1 MEEQRNNFN
10 MLDRIPQP
18 GFLVSRDLIIHVNQ
32 AASAMLLAEG
42 QTFSDL
48 LVSGQEDYAAF
59 QDGQLC
65 LTLSIADR
73 LHNAVVTSLD
83 DGHLVLLDQEADTE
97 DFRAMALVSMQ
108 MRSPLM
114 QAISSA
120 QQLAENTEGPAT
132 ARLNRSLMQ
141 MLRLVSNMA
150 DVSAYA
156 SHSRMETR
164 DVDAL
169 LLELFEK
176 AQTYTTGKISISFEG
191 LHQPVFSLIDPE
203 QLERSVW
210 NLISNCIKFMPDG
223 GTIAAKLIRQ
233 EKTLRLTL
241 EDSGSGIADAVR
253 GTLFQRY
260 LRQPGIEDSRFGLG
274 LGLAIVRRAASNHGG
289 TILISPTK
297 TGGTRITMTL
307 AIRQNEDSIL
317 RSPLLRPDYAG
328 GWDHGLVELSDCL
341 SQEWYEKL

>member
-18 GFLVSRDLIIHVNQ
+18 GFLVSRDRIIHVNQ

-42 QTFSDL
+42 QIFSDL
-48 LVSGQEDYAAF
+48 LAAGQEDYAAF
-59 QDGQLC
+59 EGGQLC

-73 LHNAVVTSLD
+73 THNAVVTSLD
-83 DGHLVLLDQEADTE
+83 DGHLVLLDQEADME

-120 QQLAENTEGPAT
+120 QQLAENTEDPA
-132 ARLNRSLMQ
+132 AAKLNRSLMQ

-156 SHSRMETR
+156 THSRMETR
-164 DVDAL
+164 DVDAF

-176 AQTYTTGKISISFEG
+176 AQTLTGENTSITFDG
-191 LHQPVFSLIDPE
+191 LKQPVFSLIDPE
-203 QLERSVW
+203 QLERAVW
-210 NLISNCIKFMPDG
+210 NLLSNCIKFMPDG
-223 GTIAAKLIRQ
+223 GNITARLTRQ
-233 EKTLRLTL
+233 GKTLRLTM
-241 EDSGSGIADAVR
+241 EDSGSGIAETVR
-253 GTLFQRY
+253 ADLFRRY
-260 LRQPGIEDSRFGLG
+260 LRQPGIEDCRFGLG
-274 LGLAIVRRAASNHGG
+274 LGLSIVRSAAANHGG
-289 TILISPTK
+289 TVLVGST
-297 TGGTRITMTL
+297 TVGGTKIVLTMT
-307 AIRQNEDSIL
+307 IRQNEGNTL
-317 RSPLLRPDYAG
+317 RSPLFRPDYAG

-341 SQEWYEKL
+341 GPEQYKTL